1 MSVLDAMRALGGPW
15 PAQVWAGRGP
25 VQAVRG
31 RVACGDVAG
40 RGVWPGC
47 VCACAHMHM
56 HLGLCVCAFQALR
69 HACAGVC
76 TCVLALLTLLAVSLE
91 TGLGGRT
98 QAAMV
103 GKLAGWLDGQG
114 DELQA
119 LGPAGWAGEDG
130 TGVWGSCGSRL
141 LPGSLHGGRLG
152 SRRRK
157 ARAAGTAT
165 EVTSGK
171 DSPAASLPAWTSA
184 QPRHPRVCDSPHG
197 SLDCGLSEARGGGG
211 AGSQEEGR
219 GQAGSVHRAGRWAG
233 LEGPEEAVQ
242 EAALRMLGSVAQ
254 TPGCCFVLLGTRAAL
269 GGARLRTRGPRG
281 RGYVVSRPLATVRS
295 RACAAA
301 WGSWAPGSTLWDMGG
316 GEEGASAEPN
326 GSQRTQGE
334 GRGGGPC
341 LPSPISEQSS
351 CPSRWAGPRWTPHLQ
366 GWSLPCSQP
375 LPPRLQL
382 PLQGGSSWNMRCLGT
397 PSSLSSMFL
406 LSVRKMV

>member
-1 MSVLDAMRALGGPW
+1 MLDAMRALGGPW
-15 PAQVWAGRGP
+15 PARVWPGRGP

-91 TGLGGRT
+91 AGQGGRT

-103 GKLAGWLDGQG
+103 GKLAGRLDGQG

-152 SRRRK
+152 SRYRR

-165 EVTSGK
+165 EVASGK
-171 DSPAASLPAWTSA
+171 DSPASVSASVDVRPAPPP
-184 QPRHPRVCDSPHG
+184 Q
-197 SLDCGLSEARGGGG
+197 
-211 AGSQEEGR
+211 
-219 GQAGSVHRAGRWAG
+219 
-233 LEGPEEAVQ
+233 GP
-242 EAALRMLGSVAQ
+242 
-254 TPGCCFVLLGTRAAL
+254 
-269 GGARLRTRGPRG
+269 
-281 RGYVVSRPLATVRS
+281 
-295 RACAAA
+295 
-301 WGSWAPGSTLWDMGG
+301 
-316 GEEGASAEPN
+316 
-326 GSQRTQGE
+326 
-334 GRGGGPC
+334 
-341 LPSPISEQSS
+341 
-351 CPSRWAGPRWTPHLQ
+351 
-366 GWSLPCSQP
+366 
-375 LPPRLQL
+375 
-382 PLQGGSSWNMRCLGT
+382 
-397 PSSLSSMFL
+397 
-406 LSVRKMV
+406 